1 MIIEKQKQSVFAPR
15 PQSFADLMEMYEIN
29 YIHLRLLCG
38 DIRTLSDESISI
50 LPSGGIPVRI
60 KILERSRHTT
70 ILIIT
75 YLFEEKEKR
84 PDLKVQIYHDSRQA
98 DVINRR
104 CRFTQKNIRI
114 WEQNTD
120 SVLLCRWR
128 LNRFLYKWVKY
139 LHRQGH
145 HFDQQS
151 KSTTPELKSQG
162 LES

>member
-1 MIIEKQKQSVFAPR
+1 MMIIEKQKQSVFAPR
-15 PQSFADLMEMYEIN
+15 PQSFADLMEMYEVN

-38 DIRTLSDESISI
+38 DIRTLPDESIST
-50 LPSGGIPVRI
+50 LPSDGIPVLI
-60 KILERSRHTT
+60 KILERTRHTT

-75 YLFEEKEKR
+75 YLFDEEEKR

-98 DVINRR
+98 DVISRH
-104 CRFTQKNIRI
+104 CRLTKKNIRA

-128 LNRFLYKWVKY
+128 LNRFLFKWAKY

-145 HFDQQS
+145 RFPQQD
-151 KSTTPELKSQG
+151 G
-162 LES
+162 